1 MDKTLSIIIPVY
13 NEEQAL
19 PLVLPEIISF
29 AQQRDYQLIMVNDGS
44 KDRSLEILKAH
55 SKKEAFFK
63 IVNHK
68 VNKGYGGAIK
78 SGILAAETDYI
89 ITIDADGQ
97 HYLEDVNNLFDHQK
111 QTDADMII
119 GSRKG
124 LKEASI
130 FRGIGKKLI
139 RWVARQMMPFT
150 IYDINSGMKLYNTEL
165 AKTYIKLCPNSMAF
179 SDIIGLVFISQR
191 HLVLEHPINIKPRVE
206 GKSTIGVRTAFD
218 TMMEILNVVILF
230 NPMRVFLPI
239 SILFV
244 VLGLGWAIQFLIMGK
259 GLSTGASMLISMGVI
274 FFTIGLISEQL
285 SQLRKSSVLKM
296 GDSDY

>member
-1 MDKTLSIIIPVY
+1 M
-13 NEEQAL
+13 
-19 PLVLPEIISF
+19 
-29 AQQRDYQLIMVNDGS
+29 
-44 KDRSLEILKAH
+44 
-55 SKKEAFFK
+55 
-63 IVNHK
+63 
-68 VNKGYGGAIK
+68 
-78 SGILAAETDYI
+78 
-89 ITIDADGQ
+89 
-97 HYLEDVNNLFDHQK
+97 
-111 QTDADMII
+111 
-119 GSRKG
+119 
-124 LKEASI
+124 
-130 FRGIGKKLI
+130 
-139 RWVARQMMPFT
+139 ARQMMPFT